1 MMNGTV
7 SYELPTVHCSNMI
20 GLLDCNNFYCSCER
34 AFDPKLEGVPIV
46 VLSNNDGCVISRSNE
61 AKVLGIQMGVPV
73 FEIKDLVRQHGVQV
87 FSSNYALYGD
97 MSRRVVATVSEL
109 VDEVEVYSIDEQFIH
124 FKEFSLEQ
132 IASVGKQIVETVRRN
147 TGIPVTLGVAAS
159 KTLAK
164 IANKIAKK
172 RPDMRSFH
180 LLHDPWHLEE
190 VLRSFPVS
198 DIWGVG
204 RQYAKLLAR
213 YRIESAMDLA
223 MAPKNFV
230 QEKMTVMG
238 VRLWEELRGIPAHD
252 WEFELPAKQ
261 NICTSRS
268 FGKMLTE
275 LKLIEEAV
283 STHAVRCAEKL
294 RKQSSCAAVMNV
306 FLETN
311 SFRQDLPQYNNAA
324 TLRLPVATSSSL
336 DLVRHACTG
345 LRSIFKAGYHYK
357 KAGVIV
363 SAIVPASSVQ
373 GNLFEAP
380 SPKHVALMRSMDEVN
395 RRYGRDVLR
404 VASQGYDEK
413 WKLRQENVSP
423 RYTTRAGDL
432 PVLLA

>member
-1 MMNGTV
+1 
-7 SYELPTVHCSNMI
+7 MI

-34 AFDPKLEGVPIV
+34 AFDPKLEGVPLV

-61 AKVLGIQMGVPV
+61 AKALGIGMGVPV
-73 FEIKDLVRQHGVQV
+73 FEIRELVRRHGVRV

-97 MSRRVVATVSEL
+97 MSRRVAATVSEL
-109 VDEVEVYSIDEQFIH
+109 VDEVEVYSIDEQFLH
-124 FKEFSLEQ
+124 LKGFSLAQLAEL
-132 IASVGKQIVETVRRN
+132 GPRIVKTVRRN

-164 IANKIAKK
+164 IANKLAKK
-172 RPDMRSFH
+172 RPDLKSCY
-180 LLHDPWHLEE
+180 LLHDPWELEQ
-190 VLRSFPVS
+190 VLRNFPVA

-213 YRIESAMDLA
+213 HQIESAMDLA
-223 MAPKNFV
+223 MAPKSFV

-238 VRLWEELRGIPAHD
+238 VRLWEELHGLPAHD

-275 LKLIEEAV
+275 LAVIAEAV

-294 RKQSSCAAVMNV
+294 RKQNSCAAVLNV

-311 SFRQDLPQYNNAA
+311 SFRRDLPQYNNAA

-336 DLVRHACTG
+336 ELVHHACTG
-345 LRSIFKAGYHYK
+345 LRAIFKAGYSYK

-363 SAIVPASSVQ
+363 SGIVPASSVQ
-373 GNLFEAP
+373 GNLFAEP
-380 SPKHVALMRSMDEVN
+380 SPKHVALMRSMDDLN

-404 VASQGYDEK
+404 VASQGYDAK

-423 RYTTRAGDL
+423 HYTTRAGDL